1 MQPQSQHFFKVGE
14 NLRLYLPWVFVCG
27 DIFICCNILLIKV
40 AIKQAIQRYLKLF
53 LLQTHLRH
61 PKKLLPV
68 LLSPV
73 YRIPTVS
80 RQGS

>member
-14 NLRLYLPWVFVCG
+14 NLRLYLPWVFECG
-27 DIFICCNILLIKV
+27 DIFICRNTLLIKV

-61 PKKLLPV
+61 PKKIVTCAPKSCIQDSNSL
-68 LLSPV
+68 
-73 YRIPTVS
+73 
-80 RQGS
+80 